1 MRDRSAALASE
12 PRGRESGLN
21 ELKAQVTTPHGRRAR
36 SDGGAVLVEA
46 AVILPILFLLVFGIL
61 EIGAALK
68 SYSGAANAVRAG
80 GRMASVAGNVAD
92 ADRAILERVAQEAAG
107 IPDGEIEYVVI
118 WHASSTGEQPPAG
131 CRPAAVSS
139 PNTSSVG
146 VSDGGTDAIG
156 ACNIYHRPQA
166 PGGAFDMATGAAAQP
181 PAFYF
186 GCSGSGDPQ
195 AANKVDCRWPAKNR
209 RTTITPRHASPSENP
224 DYVGVY
230 IRAEHA
236 YVTGVLGDSLTI
248 TDGSINLLEPQGY
261 SLP

>member
-1 MRDRSAALASE
+1 MKQQKVQA
-12 PRGRESGLN
+12 
-21 ELKAQVTTPHGRRAR
+21 TTPRTWRVRG
-36 SDGGAVLVEA
+36 DGGAVLVEA

-92 ADRAILERVAQEAAG
+92 ADRAILERVAQEATG
-107 IPDGEIEYVVI
+107 IPVGEIEYVVI

-131 CRPAAVSS
+131 CRPGAVSS
-139 PNTSSVG
+139 PNLSSVG

-195 AANKVDCRWPAKNR
+195 AANKVDCNWPAKNR
-209 RTTITPRHASPSENP
+209 KTTVTPRSAVPAENP
-224 DYVGVY
+224 DYLGVY
-230 IRAEHA
+230 LRAEHA
-236 YVTGVLGDSLTI
+236 YLTGVLGDSLTI

-261 SLP
+261 SLT